1 MVKNPYEI
9 LGLSPSATTEE
20 IQSAYRKL
28 AKKLHPDLNPGNK
41 AAEEEFK
48 QVAGAHDLLKD
59 PEKRRRYDAGEI
71 DETGQERPQQRY
83 YRDYAGAG
91 YDPYSDASGFSDYMD
106 GEDAFADLL
115 RRSQQA
121 RANRR
126 GQDRQYSMAI
136 PFAESIAGADKR
148 LTLPDGSVLDV
159 KVPPG
164 LVDGQSL
171 RLKGKGGPGRGT
183 GGPGDALIEIEV
195 LPDPRFTRDGDDI
208 TLELPVSVAE
218 AVLGGQVRTPTATGE
233 VMLTVPKGSNTGT
246 KLRLRGKGAPR
257 RGGGAGDQY
266 VTLKVVLPKPPDP
279 EFDAFVENWAKG
291 REHNPREDRS

>member
-1 MVKNPYEI
+1 MKNPYET
-9 LGLSPSATTEE
+9 LGVDSTASTDAL
-20 IQSAYRKL
+20 QSAYRQL

-48 QVAGAHDLLKD
+48 QITAAYDLLKD

-83 YRDYAGAG
+83 YRDYAGRG
-91 YDPYSDASGFSDYMD
+91 QDPYADFSGFSDYTD
-106 GEDAFADLL
+106 GDDPFAELL

-126 GQDRQYSMAI
+126 GEDRHYRMEI
-136 PFAESIAGADKR
+136 PFSESISGAEKR

-159 KVPPG
+159 KVPAG
-164 LVDGQSL
+164 LVDGQTL
-171 RLKGKGGPGRGT
+171 RLKGKGDPGRGT

-195 LPDPRFTRDGDDI
+195 LPDPRFTREGDDI
-208 TLELPVSVAE
+208 TIELPVSVQQ
-218 AVLGGQVRTPTATGE
+218 AVLGGQVRVPTATGE
-233 VMLTVPKGSNTGT
+233 VMLTVPKGSNSGT
-246 KLRLRGKGAPR
+246 KLRLRGKGVPR

-266 VTLKVVLPKPPDP
+266 VVLKVMLPKPPDP
-279 EFDAFVENWAKG
+279 EFDAFVAKWAEAKEQEG
-291 REHNPREDRS
+291 RA

>member
-1 MVKNPYEI
+1 MVKTPYEI
-9 LGLSPSATTEE
+9 LGVSASATADE

-59 PEKRRRYDAGEI
+59 PDKRRRYDAGEI
-71 DETGQERPQQRY
+71 DESGQERPQQRY

-91 YDPYSDASGFSDYMD
+91 QDAYGDASGFSDYMD

-126 GQDRQYSMAI
+126 GQDRHYGMAI
-136 PFAESIAGADKR
+136 PFSESIAGADKR
-148 LTLPDGSVLDV
+148 LTLPDGAVLDV
-159 KVPPG
+159 KIPPG
-164 LVDGQSL
+164 LVDGQTL
-171 RLKGKGGPGRGT
+171 RLKGKGDPGRGT
-183 GGPGDALIEIEV
+183 GGAGDALIEIEV
-195 LPDPRFTRDGDDI
+195 LPDPRFTREGDDI

-218 AVLGGQVRTPTATGE
+218 AVLGGPVRTPTATGE
-233 VMLTVPKGSNTGT
+233 VMLTIPKGSNTGT
-246 KLRLRGKGAPR
+246 KLRLKGKGAPR

-279 EFDAFVENWAKG
+279 EFEAFVENWAKG
-291 REHNPREDRS
+291 REHNPREERS